1 MKKVLFL
8 ATLAVAFVLTSCNG
22 VNSLPEKL
30 RDPIK
35 DMDKACKEYFQ
46 DEDDYEYKGVKV
58 EDKNIVFTVK
68 ISKDELDGKTLK
80 QWAKKKAKKDGFYNY
95 DNMSKEEIAGY
106 LCGKTFAGVDDDL
119 DEEEVY
125 PLLKKEK
132 YNLVFRF
139 VGKDSDDKVEI
150 KVSHKDMPDYDK
162 DED

>member
-1 MKKVLFL
+1 MKKIFFL
-8 ATLAVAFVLTSCNG
+8 ATLAVAVVCAGCNN
-22 VNSLPEKL
+22 NSAKDSEKTEKKAALKELPEKL
-30 RDPIK
+30 REPIK
-35 DMDKACKEYFQ
+35 YIDKACKEYFQ

-119 DEEEVY
+119 DEE
-125 PLLKKEK
+125 
-132 YNLVFRF
+132 
-139 VGKDSDDKVEI
+139 
-150 KVSHKDMPDYDK
+150 
-162 DED
+162 